1 MCLLAF
7 NWNNHPEYRMILVAN
22 RDEFFERPTESLH
35 LWEEGFFAGKDLR
48 AGGTWL
54 GIHPNGRFAAITNFR
69 DMRNLKKYAKSRG
82 DLVKNYL
89 KGEMGPEEYLI
100 EIQKEKDEYEGFNL
114 LVGTHEKLFYF
125 SNRMDGI
132 HKLSYGLYGLSN
144 ALLDTPWNKLLM
156 AKEKLKNKIEKGSFD
171 KNELIEAVLSKVVAP
186 DDQLADTGAT
196 LEQERAVSAQF
207 INFGDYYGTINTTV
221 ILWKHSGEVEIK
233 EKRYFQTEG
242 RSEEKEVQFLMEE
255 LPEHKSR

>member
-1 MCLLAF
+1 
-7 NWNNHPEYRMILVAN
+7 
-22 RDEFFERPTESLH
+22 
-35 LWEEGFFAGKDLR
+35 
-48 AGGTWL
+48 
-54 GIHPNGRFAAITNFR
+54 
-69 DMRNLKKYAKSRG
+69 
-82 DLVKNYL
+82 
-89 KGEMGPEEYLI
+89 
-100 EIQKEKDEYEGFNL
+100 
-114 LVGTHEKLFYF
+114 
-125 SNRMDGI
+125 
-132 HKLSYGLYGLSN
+132 
-144 ALLDTPWNKLLM
+144 M
-156 AKEKLKNKIEKGSFD
+156 AKEKLKNKIETRSFD